1 MLSTGDWR
9 ARDCELGSSTAA
21 ESADVKIIYKEVW
34 TKTGGR
40 LKLLV
45 KIEEEKAES
54 CCAVVARFYIL
65 FSSKQY
71 QEEGWFKV
79 GVNLVSV
86 H

>member
-9 ARDCELGSSTAA
+9 ARDCELGSTTAA

-54 CCAVVARFYIL
+54 DF
-65 FSSKQY
+65 F
-71 QEEGWFKV
+71 FF
-79 GVNLVSV
+79 
-86 H
+86 